1 MSETETN
8 YEPKRY
14 VRLLRSGSPA
24 ESMQSV
30 LWRDRWEYPKRAVS
44 E

>member
-14 VRLLRSGSPA
+14 VRLLRFGSPA
-24 ESMQSV
+24 ESMQSR
-30 LWRDRWEYPKRAVS
+30 LWRYQREYPKRAVS

>member
-14 VRLLRSGSPA
+14 VRLLLSGGHA
-24 ESMQSV
+24 ESLQSR
-30 LWRDRWEYPKRAVS
+30 LWRYRREYPKRAVS

>member
-14 VRLLRSGSPA
+14 VMEYGEPRDSY
-24 ESMQSV
+24 QSYM
-30 LWRDRWEYPKRAVS
+30 WRERDEYPKRAVS

>member
-14 VRLLRSGSPA
+14 VMEYGEPR
-24 ESMQSV
+24 ESIQSCM
-30 LWRDRWEYPKRAVS
+30 WRERCEYPKRAVS
-44 E
+44 K